1 MATFYLDPVNGSDAA
16 DGTTFA
22 NRWKT
27 LASGA
32 TAARIAPG
40 DTIRII
46 ASPDPNSLGSATW
59 TDASDTVTLATA
71 RTLTVENCEA
81 AWTASANVTCTTQT
95 TGRKQGSFLAR
106 SAVASG
112 FTTGKISY
120 RTLPATL
127 DLSAY
132 QQISLWV
139 KCSANVAAGG
149 LELRL
154 CTDATGDT
162 VAHTVPIPN
171 GTLPGTGTGW
181 QVVLKDFGAAMNAT
195 INSLSLYANSDP
207 GTNSIDL
214 DNIIACKAASD
225 ANVLTHLSLIGKNT
239 VGEPEW
245 YPLLSIDDVTI
256 KLGAHNT
263 TAVDSAPRPYSG
275 TTESVTT
282 YARQP
287 LVDVDA
293 TSSARRTLTE
303 SGAIGAPITYSGG
316 WNRTDMSTQ
325 TGETWISGSHNAT
338 YCFEATVSLWNTEKI
353 GLAHGTTAGANIT
366 TGSYQNPTL
375 VGIVGCGKPVN
386 VSSVRGMT
394 LNVGNVMQNGDALGW
409 TAVAIKANNR
419 IVARRVSGS
428 SGAGVNVAG
437 ADAPIVCDIDKIDN
451 SGAQGLN
458 AVAGSSC
465 DVIVRNT
472 TFANNTSGSLGTAN
486 NANGSFRILNGTFPS
501 QPTVANTNLFTVYL
515 HKYNGGADDHRI
527 LSPASTIQTDAT
539 VRHTASG
546 VAWKVTNLSAVAE
559 PFVNELM
566 PRELPLSRFAVA
578 ASALVTCK
586 TWVRRDNTG
595 MTIGIK
601 VKGGFIAGVA
611 SDVAAEI
618 TAAADTWEEISLTFT
633 PTEAGVVELLGYAHA
648 TATTYSGW
656 WDDVTITQA

>member
-1 MATFYLDPVNGSDAA
+1 MAIKYLDPVGGDDSNDGSS
-16 DGTTFA
+16 FVL
-22 NRWKT
+22 RFKT
-27 LASGA
+27 LANGA

-81 AWTASANVTCTTQT
+81 AWTASANVTCSTQT
-95 TGRKQGSFLAR
+95 SGRKQGSFFAR

-127 DLSAY
+127 DLSGY

-139 KCSANVAAGG
+139 KCSTSVAAGV

-154 CTDATGDT
+154 CTDAIGDT

-171 GTLPGTGTGW
+171 GTLPATGTGW
-181 QVVLKDFGAAMNAT
+181 QVVLKDFGAAMSAT
-195 INSLSLYANSDP
+195 INSLALYANSDP
-207 GTNSIDL
+207 GTNNIEL

-239 VGEPEW
+239 GGEPEW

-256 KLGAHNT
+256 KIGGHNT
-263 TAVDSAPRPYSG
+263 ASVDAPPRPYSG
-275 TTESVTT
+275 TTEAVTT

-293 TSSARRTLTE
+293 TSSTRRTLTE
-303 SGAIGAPITYSGG
+303 SGTIGSPIMYSGG

-338 YCFEATVSLWNTEKI
+338 YCFEATVSLWSMEKV
-353 GLAHGTTAGANIT
+353 GLAHGTTGGANIT
-366 TGSYQNPTL
+366 TGSYQNPTF
-375 VGIVGCGKPVN
+375 VGIVGCGKPAN
-386 VSSVRGMT
+386 ISNVRGLT
-394 LNVGNVMQNGDALGW
+394 LNAGNVMQNGDALGW
-409 TAVAIKANNR
+409 TSVATKANNR

-428 SGAGVNVAG
+428 FGAGVNVSG
-437 ADAPIVCDIDKIDN
+437 ADTPIVCDIDQIDN

-458 AVAGSSC
+458 AVAGSAC
-465 DVIVRNT
+465 DVILRNT
-472 TFANNTSGSLGTAN
+472 TFANNASGSLGTAN
-486 NANGSFRILNGTFPS
+486 NANGSFRLLNCTFPS
-501 QPTVANTNLFTVYL
+501 QPTMANTNLFMAYL
-515 HKYNGGADDHRI
+515 HKYDGGADDHRI
-527 LSPASTIQTDAT
+527 LSPSSTIQTDAT

-546 VAWKVTNLSAVAE
+546 VAWKVTNLATATE
-559 PFVNELM
+559 PFVTELV
-566 PRELPLSRFAVA
+566 PRELTLSRFAVA

-586 TWVRRDNTG
+586 AWVRRDNTG

-611 SDVAAEI
+611 SDVTAAI

-633 PTEAGVVELLGYAHA
+633 PTEAGVVELVGYAHA
-648 TATTYSGW
+648 TSTAYSGW
-656 WDDVTITQA
+656 WDDVAITQA

>member
-1 MATFYLDPVNGSDAA
+1 MAVRYMDPIGGSDAN
-16 DGTTFA
+16 DGSTFALRFKTFA
-22 NRWKT
+22 N
-27 LASGA
+27 GA
-32 TAARIAPG
+32 TGARVAAG
-40 DTIRII
+40 DTVRII

-59 TDASDTVTLATA
+59 TNASDTVTLATA

-95 TGRKQGSFLAR
+95 AERKQGSFLAR

-127 DLSAY
+127 DLSGY

-139 KCSANVAAGG
+139 KCSTNVAAGG

-171 GTLPGTGTGW
+171 STATGTQTVW
-181 QVVLKDFGAAMNAT
+181 QVVLKDFGTAMSAT

-245 YPLLSIDDVTI
+245 YPLLSIDGVTI
-256 KLGAHNT
+256 KLGAHNLV
-263 TAVDSAPRPYSG
+263 AVDSLPRPYNG

-287 LVDVDA
+287 LVNVDA
-293 TSSARRTLTE
+293 TSASNR
-303 SGAIGAPITYSGG
+303 GASVAGSIGSPVTYSGG

-325 TGETWISGSHNAT
+325 TGETWISGSHNSG
-338 YCFEATVSLWNTEKI
+338 YCFEATVSSWGMDKI
-353 GLAHGTTAGANIT
+353 GFSHAVTAGANIT
-366 TGSYQNPTL
+366 TGSYQAPTL
-375 VGIVGCGKPVN
+375 VGIVGCGKPLN
-386 VSSVRGMT
+386 ISAVRGAT

-409 TAVAIKANNR
+409 TTVNVYNTRLI
-419 IVARRVSGS
+419 ARRVSGVALS
-428 SGAGVNVAG
+428 NGMNVSCAGG
-437 ADAPIVCDIDKIDN
+437 PIVCDVDKIDN
-451 SGAQGLN
+451 HGVYGFSS
-458 AVAGSSC
+458 VSGSSG
-465 DVIVRNT
+465 DIILRNT
-472 TFANNTSGSLGTAN
+472 VFANNVSGSISPN
-486 NANGSFRILNGTFPS
+486 NSGYGSLRILNGTLPAL
-501 QPTVANTNLFTVYL
+501 PTMSNTTLFTMYL
-515 HKYNGGADDHRI
+515 HKYNGNADDHRI
-527 LSPASTIQTDAT
+527 LSPTSTIQSDAT
-539 VRHTASG
+539 VRHAASG
-546 VAWKVTNLSAVAE
+546 VAWKVTNLSNAAE

-578 ASALVTCK
+578 SGALVTCK
-586 TWVRRDNTG
+586 AWVRRDNTG

-611 SDVAAEI
+611 SDVTAAI

-633 PTEAGVVELLGYAHA
+633 PTEAGVVELLGYAYA